1 LTISAVS
8 TPPPTGYNV
17 PGMLTLLPGLGL
29 FGTLLT
35 TRKRKPFTRKSIRWM
50 GLQGLLLVVSLLT
63 LGCGSNSTTPTPP
76 SQQTTVMVTGTA
88 GSLSQTAAVTV
99 SIN

>member
-1 LTISAVS
+1 
-8 TPPPTGYNV
+8 
-17 PGMLTLLPGLGL
+17 
-29 FGTLLT
+29 
-35 TRKRKPFTRKSIRWM
+35 M